1 LCYGTHQ
8 TWLFHGLKF
17 LGLLVGFGAAGL
29 SPAAAEVVYWNPRP
43 YNVTYIFELE
53 PDPSKI
59 DRAKDLKLWLPLP
72 REWDSQKS
80 VQILSID
87 PPPDGTYE
95 DPEFGN
101 RMAFWDFGKGPEK
114 AVYTAAIKFRL
125 EAYDVRVDVDPAKV
139 GTYDKSSPEYALYTR
154 SEHTICLTPKIQELA
169 KEAVGDEKNPYLQA
183 RRIAQ
188 YVYKKVHGKILDYE
202 RGRGIQ
208 CLLDYPVKD
217 AKTGEEYYEGAC
229 NQRSAM
235 VVALCRAVGIPARCV
250 AGFYRWTPW
259 SELKP
264 RWAFETRLSPGGF
277 AGAQDF
283 GQLGS
288 HVWTEF
294 FIPSYGWIPEGDGPT
309 PFNSRTVSKKGRDIK
324 IGPHCPEGENEGY
337 GSQWVLLNDGRAD
350 AICYAVWNIAKIRTA
365 RVKSLVE
372 LDPFPADALV
382 EYRAQLDREIQEKGS
397 LRSWRRSVLEKMD
410 YKTRGIVDPS
420 AALAAEFRQS
430 YFLYERGAFV
440 CHMLRNIVGDD
451 KFSQIVNQYEKMRV
465 SSGKAVPLAQFQQL
479 AEAAYG
485 QSLRGFF
492 DPWMNETQ
500 LPQFKLD
507 QVSLNRDAEG
517 WRVSGHLVQT
527 GKLFYR
533 LPIELALY
541 TENGVERRTLW
552 QEEPDT
558 EFQFPTADRPMKLM
572 VDPNQEIL
580 KIQRMP
586 PHLYWHW
593 ESPYFHWEVDSKNV
607 VVIYGTVAE
616 MEANKAGAESLIQMN
631 LPVASQFI
639 KADTEATA
647 EDLDADCLILFG
659 RPAVNQIAQQL
670 QDRFPIKF
678 EGAKFA
684 WQGTVYDQPTQ
695 GVVEV
700 VDEGRSSKR
709 LTILCAGLSPEATRN
724 IGNIDRFFAFFYSLS
739 PMEGYYKRM
748 ASYLIVDRDKRV
760 LSGDW
765 EVADPDLVW
774 RF

>member
-1 LCYGTHQ
+1 MVSRMVSPE
-8 TWLFHGLKF
+8 LKSRLSLRF
-17 LGLLVGFGAAGL
+17 KSLGLLASFWAASLG
-29 SPAAAEVVYWNPRP
+29 SAAADVVYRNPRP
-43 YNVTYIFELE
+43 FNVTYIFELE
-53 PDPSKI
+53 PDPASI

-80 VQILSID
+80 VKIVSID

-101 RMAFWDFGKGPEK
+101 RMAFWDFGQGPEK
-114 AVYTAAIKFRL
+114 AVYTAAVKFRL
-125 EAYDVRVDVDPAKV
+125 EAYDVQVEVDPAKV
-139 GTYDKSSPEYALYTR
+139 GTYDRSSPEYALYTR

-169 KEAVGDEKNPYLQA
+169 KEAIGDEKNPYLQA
-183 RRIAQ
+183 RRIAR
-188 YVYKKVHGKILDYE
+188 YVYKKVHFKVLDFE

-235 VVALCRAVGIPARCV
+235 IVALCRAVGIPARCV
-250 AGFYRWTPW
+250 SGFCGWTPW
-259 SELKP
+259 RELKP
-264 RWAFETRLSPGGF
+264 RWDFETRLAPGGL

-294 FIPSYGWIPEGDGPT
+294 YIPNYGWIPEDNGST
-309 PFNSRTVSKKGRDIK
+309 PFHRRTVKAKGRDIK
-324 IGPHCPEGENEGY
+324 IGPHCPESEGY

-350 AICYAVWNIAKIRTA
+350 SFFYAVWNIAKIRTA
-365 RVKSLVE
+365 RLKSLVE

-382 EYRAQLDREIQEKGS
+382 EYRPQLEREIQEKGS
-397 LRSWRRSVLEKMD
+397 LRSWRRSVLEEMD
-410 YKTRGIVDPS
+410 YRTRGLSDPS
-420 AALAAEFRQS
+420 VALAAQFKQS
-430 YFLYERGAFV
+430 DLLYRRGAFV
-440 CHMLRNIVGDD
+440 CHMLRNIVGED
-451 KFSQIVNQYEKMRV
+451 KFSQIVNEYEKMRV
-465 SSGKAVPLAQFQQL
+465 SSGKAVPLVQFQQL

-485 QSLRGFF
+485 QSLRWFF

-507 QVSLNRDAEG
+507 QVSVNKDGQG
-517 WRVSGHLVQT
+517 WHVSGHLLQT

-541 TENGVERRTLW
+541 TEQGMERRTLW
-552 QEEPDT
+552 QGEPDT
-558 EFQFPTADRPMKLM
+558 EFQLRTSRKPLKLV
-572 VDPNQEIL
+572 VDPNHEIL

-586 PHLYWHW
+586 PHPYWHW
-593 ESPYFHWEVDSKNV
+593 WADSKKV
-607 VVIYGTVAE
+607 VVLYGTAAE
-616 MEANKAGAESLIQMN
+616 MEANRAAAESFKQSYLRRT
-631 LPVASQFI
+631 SQSI
-639 KADTEATA
+639 KADTEATT
-647 EDLDADCLILFG
+647 EDLDADCLVLFG
-659 RPAVNQIAQQL
+659 RPAVNKIAQRL
-670 QDRFPIKF
+670 QDRLPIKF
-678 EGAKFA
+678 EGAKFT
-684 WQGTVYDQPTQ
+684 WQGTVYNQATQ

-724 IGNIDRFFAFFYSLS
+724 ICSIDRFFAFFYSPS
-739 PMEGYYKRM
+739 PMAGYYKRM
-748 ASYLIVDRDKRV
+748 ASYLIVDRAQCV

-774 RF
+774 KF